1 MYHFLTVSMMPTLTM
16 EQDDAAADTV
26 AGDDQGPTA
35 DAPRELP
42 TILLCWGYHR
52 SSWIEPFE
60 RLKSEF
66 RFAYIFYR
74 NREEEEQCY
83 TDEPVLYWQDY
94 SNAQEILDEVRPDKI
109 IFMSLTS
116 GYPIALNMAARQRG
130 IATYILQH
138 GIHSSYAD
146 EIAAKAQTKVLR
158 KESSFPDRVVKSSST
173 GFLART
179 MRAGDFPAI
188 PRMALFFLLMHRWG
202 DFVACRYARFPQRMP
217 TGYICFTERN
227 AVIYREL
234 DHARPDQIHVI
245 GIPEYDGFFTTARF
259 GDCIDEAPYYLLI
272 DQPLAENSWGT
283 PSVSREE
290 MIRFYRKLIAYCKN
304 QNARLKI
311 KLHPES
317 YNCEWL
323 PEDEGAE
330 WIRDTDIFH
339 LIRGA
344 TACFGMFST
353 LVLPAAVLKPLCL
366 FDAKPSSMVN
376 DLSQRGLALV
386 LDFFTFEPSDIQ
398 FRQIKKTSVEF
409 TRFVQDYLYK
419 MDARSGDR
427 LAEVLRQ

>member
-1 MYHFLTVSMMPTLTM
+1 MPALNM
-16 EQDDAAADTV
+16 EQDNVAADTV
-26 AGDDQGPTA
+26 TEEYHGSTA

-74 NREEEEQCY
+74 SREEEEQRY

-94 SNAQEILDEVRPDKI
+94 SKAQEILDEVRPDKI
-109 IFMSLTS
+109 VFMSLTS
-116 GYPIALNMAARQRG
+116 GYAIALNMAARQRG
-130 IATYILQH
+130 IDTYILQH

-146 EIAAKAQTKVLR
+146 EVATKGQTRVLR
-158 KESSFPDRVVKSSST
+158 KEGSSPAGVVRSSSM

-179 MRAGDFPAI
+179 MRGGDLSAI

-202 DFVACRYARFPQRMP
+202 YFVACKYARFPQRMP

-245 GIPEYDGFFTTARF
+245 GIPEYDRFFATVRSDDGA
-259 GDCIDEAPYYLLI
+259 DERPYYLLI
-272 DQPLAENSWGT
+272 DQPLAENSWGI
-283 PSVSREE
+283 PSVSRDD
-290 MIRFYRKLIAYCKN
+290 MIRFYRKLIAYCKS

-330 WIRDTDIFH
+330 WVREEDIFH
-339 LIRGA
+339 LIRGS

-376 DLSQRGLALV
+376 DLSQRGLAFV
-386 LDFFTFEPSDIQ
+386 LDFFSFEPSDIQ
-398 FRQIKKTSVEF
+398 FRQIKKTGAEF
-409 TRFVQDYLYK
+409 ARFVQDYLYK